1 MATSPLGDFTVVFR
15 ALSWDRSRLPRARL
29 ARACGA
35 GPGTLGPTYAR
46 GGERLGVPLAFWGV
60 LVERGTEILLLEA
73 EAPEA
78 KLRFLREAFVRW
90 GNEVAGAP

>member
-1 MATSPLGDFTVVFR
+1 MVFR
-15 ALSWDRSRLPRARL
+15 VLSWDRSRHSPSEL

-60 LVERGTEILLLEA
+60 LIERGAQILLLEA

-78 KLRFLREAFVRW
+78 KLHMLRRAFVRW
-90 GNEVAGAP
+90 GNEVAGGP